1 MKDEVIGRVTDS
13 SAPSFLSFIFPPA
26 SFPRVPLAVP
36 YWTSETYRT
45 IFHSL
50 ISGCVVDG
58 PRVGA
63 LRAEIVEKLGV
74 ADALLCGSG
83 SLALELA
90 LRACGVLVGDE
101 VVIPTFCCSAVVG
114 PIVAVGA
121 VPVLADVGAELN
133 LTVET
138 VSLVLTRKTKAII
151 VPHLFGN
158 PAEIG
163 KIVELAGK
171 KNIRVIDDAAQA
183 LGAAID
189 GKAVGSFGDAGILSF
204 GAEKVC
210 FGLGGGAVVT
220 QRRGFLDNH
229 PGLNLTLPRV
239 VPTLRNCW
247 LTLFWRRWRGWT
259 LPIYKLIH
267 CSDGRDP
274 EAPPSSYR
282 QERLANLNAAVALSL
297 VESLQENIEARR
309 ARVQAYRELLGDQ
322 ERLELLRHR
331 PGSACLTQ
339 VVRVTNNR
347 STEDLAS
354 TVIEALRNAGY
365 EIQGSYVPV
374 HRLAHGS
381 ICVWDDLSYADKVW
395 PDLIELPCEPEVRLV
410 QVEQIAGIVK
420 AVITS

>member
-13 SAPSFLSFIFPPA
+13 SAPSFLSFIFPPS

-50 ISGCVVDG
+50 ISGRVVDG
-58 PRVGA
+58 PQVGA
-63 LRAEIVEKLGV
+63 LRAEIVDTLGV

-90 LRACGVLVGDE
+90 LRACGVRDGDE
-101 VVIPTFCCSAVVG
+101 VVIPTFCCSAVVA

-133 LTVET
+133 LTSET
-138 VSLVLTRKTKAII
+138 VIRVLTRKTKAII
-151 VPHLFGN
+151 VAHLFGN

-163 KIVELAGK
+163 AIVELARE
-171 KNIRVIDDAAQA
+171 KNIRVIDDTAQA
-183 LGAAID
+183 LGATID
-189 GKAVGSFGDAGILSF
+189 GILVGSFGDVGILSF

-210 FGLGGGAVVT
+210 FGLGGGAMVS
-220 QRRGFLDNH
+220 QRCGFLDNH
-229 PGLNLTLPRV
+229 AGLNLTLPRL
-239 VPTLRNCW
+239 VPTLRRCL

-259 LPIYKLIH
+259 LPIYELIFRA
-267 CSDGRDP
+267 DGCDP
-274 EAPPSSYR
+274 EAPPISYR
-282 QERLANLNAAVALSL
+282 KERLANLNAAVALSL
-297 VESLQENIEARR
+297 VESLHKNIEARR

-322 ERLELLRHR
+322 ENLDLIWHR

-339 VVRVTNNR
+339 VVRVAKNR

-354 TVIEALRNAGY
+354 TVIKALLNAGY

-374 HRLAHGS
+374 HRLAYCS
-381 ICVWDDLSYADKVW
+381 MCVWDNLSHADKVW
-395 PDLIELPCEPEVRLV
+395 PDLIELPCEPNVSLM
-410 QVEQIAGIVK
+410 QVEQIAAIVK